1 MLGHAGLAVVSGQSL
16 SVSSREAAERLAGC
30 RVTTPIAGQLVFAR
44 RLRGCDERRRVN
56 VVRTTPARGPLCSTR
71 RTCRGFPQAGTDPM
85 DGVTATEGT
94 DLRTFRRTAQLTSS
108 PGGAVKF
115 CSNDW
120 VPEFARGCVRNAQ
133 WIRPNRRLET
143 ARAGVRANQS
153 GRRYMNR
160 HSMHALGRVG
170 VPVILSFGL
179 AGGSPA
185 TAQETPPPPN
195 WSLNL

>member
-1 MLGHAGLAVVSGQSL
+1 
-16 SVSSREAAERLAGC
+16 
-30 RVTTPIAGQLVFAR
+30 
-44 RLRGCDERRRVN
+44 
-56 VVRTTPARGPLCSTR
+56 
-71 RTCRGFPQAGTDPM
+71 M
-85 DGVTATEGT
+85 DGVTAMEGT
-94 DLRTFRRTAQLTSS
+94 VLRTFRRTGKLRSFPRGT
-108 PGGAVKF
+108 VKF

-120 VPEFARGCVRNAQ
+120 VPELARGRVRNAQ
-133 WIRPNRRLET
+133 WIRPNWRLGT
-143 ARAGVRANQS
+143 ARAGVGANQS
-153 GRRYMNR
+153 RRRYMNR

>member
-1 MLGHAGLAVVSGQSL
+1 M

-30 RVTTPIAGQLVFAR
+30 RVTTPLAGQLVFAR

-56 VVRTTPARGPLCSTR
+56 VVRTTPALRPLGSAHRTGRGLLQT
-71 RTCRGFPQAGTDPM
+71 GANPM
-85 DGVTATEGT
+85 DGVTAMEGT
-94 DLRTFRRTAQLTSS
+94 VLRTLRRTGQLRSFPRGT
-108 PGGAVKF
+108 VRF
-115 CSNDW
+115 CSNDR
-120 VPEFARGCVRNAQ
+120 VAELARGCVRDAQ
-133 WIRPNRRLET
+133 WIRPNRRLGV
-143 ARAGVRANQS
+143 ACAGVAAKQS

-160 HSMHALGRVG
+160 HSTHALGRVG

>member
-1 MLGHAGLAVVSGQSL
+1 M
-16 SVSSREAAERLAGC
+16 
-30 RVTTPIAGQLVFAR
+30 
-44 RLRGCDERRRVN
+44 
-56 VVRTTPARGPLCSTR
+56 
-71 RTCRGFPQAGTDPM
+71 
-85 DGVTATEGT
+85 EGT
-94 DLRTFRRTAQLTSS
+94 VLRTFQRTGKLRIAKRLNF
-108 PGGAVKF
+108 KF
-115 CSNDW
+115 CSNNR
-120 VPEFARGCVRNAQ
+120 VPELAQGCAGNAQ
-133 WIRPNRRLET
+133 WMRPNRRLGA
-143 ARAGVRANQS
+143 ARAGFGANQS